1 MGSKHLEGTGA
12 LSEGFGQPFH
22 NAVGELV
29 ARGHTGHAALALDA
43 DGYIRNWNFRAPLLL
58 GYSASKFLGQHVSML
73 YPAGHAG
80 EASRQLELALSRGT
94 LTHEGWRVRG
104 NGSLFWARAA
114 ITPVHEN
121 GRHLGFT
128 KMLTGLRSTA
138 RLQSVL
144 ETVGEGVI
152 TLDESGIVYSLN
164 RAGEEMLGYRESELV
179 GQSIALVMGDE
190 RIAQMRADGTE
201 DYLRTRIVELLGRG
215 QRTTTRDR
223 SGREFP
229 IEVRASHLQLGGKSY
244 YTLAFADIT
253 EHLQMEAEL
262 RQSQKMEEVGL
273 LAGGVAHDFNNL
285 LTVIQGYC
293 DVMLLE
299 MGEDGR
305 HRPEVEAILGAA
317 TRASAL
323 TRQLLSFSRKS
334 AMQICVS
341 DLNEVVTDSEEILRR
356 IIGGNIQVHS
366 DLAADLLPVEV
377 DTGQMGQVLINLA
390 VNARDAMPGGG
401 SIRFHTENVQFAAGD
416 DQELPPGRYVCL
428 RVHDTGLGMTPN
440 VLAHLFEPF
449 FTTKNEG
456 QGTGLGLS
464 VVHGIVR
471 QCGGVIRVSST
482 EGVGSVFSV
491 FLPAA
496 TGEEEEHVLQTQP
509 KDERTQS
516 AATILLA
523 EDEESVRTV
532 AKLIL
537 ERQGYAVIAAP
548 DGDEALALFDEHG
561 DNVAMLVT
569 DIMMPRMGGRE
580 LAEAVLERRPELP
593 VLFISGYPD
602 DAAIGDGFSDA
613 PVFFLSKPF
622 TPRELTAQI
631 REAMGDS

>member
-73 YPAGHAG
+73 YPAGHAS
-80 EASRQLELALSRGT
+80 EASRQLEMALSRGT

-121 GRHLGFT
+121 GKHLGYT

-190 RIAQMRADGTE
+190 RMAQMRADGTV

-262 RQSQKMEEVGL
+262 PCQSQKMEEVGL
-273 LAGGVAHDFNNL
+273 LVGAWRTTSTTCSPSSRVTA
-285 LTVIQGYC
+285 TSC
-293 DVMLLE
+293 SWRMR
-299 MGEDGR
+299 EDGR
-305 HRPEVEAILGAA
+305 HHPEVEATLGAA

-341 DLNEVVTDSEEILRR
+341 DLNEVVADSEEILRR

-471 QCGGVIRVSST
+471 QWGGRDSRIQYRRCGGASFPS
-482 EGVGSVFSV
+482 FSR
-491 FLPAA
+491 P
-496 TGEEEEHVLQTQP
+496 QP
-509 KDERTQS
+509 GKRRSMCFKHNQRT
-516 AATILLA
+516 
-523 EDEESVRTV
+523 SVRSR
-532 AKLIL
+532 
-537 ERQGYAVIAAP
+537 RQRSYSPKTKNPCAP
-548 DGDEALALFDEHG
+548 S
-561 DNVAMLVT
+561 
-569 DIMMPRMGGRE
+569 R
-580 LAEAVLERRPELP
+580 
-593 VLFISGYPD
+593 S
-602 DAAIGDGFSDA
+602 
-613 PVFFLSKPF
+613 
-622 TPRELTAQI
+622 
-631 REAMGDS
+631 